1 VRSDAPG
8 RLLSQLADLLS
19 SAVPHDG
26 TDLVVGARF
35 QPDGVDL
42 HLHRGDGHHPVV
54 DVLCGFDAPAD
65 WDAVGVVARGRAH
78 RLDPDGHDPNGHG
91 PGLPRAGRVTGRLQ
105 GSDPEPVLVVHLQA
119 RSGASRSL
127 VGPPGGPLEA
137 MTGRASG
144 RVADV
149 CRRSLGL
156 PTEPADVPV
165 LRWWAAQWLDALVG
179 EAGLELFRHEP
190 QLVAAFPGGAPF
202 GPSRDLVA
210 LEHHGRLLEASCP
223 WPALRQAAA
232 AGAIEVGGID
242 PAAAAWMDDGMF
254 ARWAVAE
261 APACDASLIEL
272 HTRLEPDLARRLDAL
287 LHRWRVLDAGRPA
300 APARWSPAP

>member
-19 SAVPHDG
+19 AAVPHDG

-42 HLHRGDGHHPVV
+42 HLHRGDGHHHVA
-54 DVLCGFDAPAD
+54 DVLCGFDAPAE

-78 RLDPDGHDPNGHG
+78 RLDPDRHDPDRHD
-91 PGLPRAGRVTGRLQ
+91 PDRPRAGRAPGRLN
-105 GSDPEPVLVVHLQA
+105 GPGPEPVLVVHLQA

-127 VGPPGGPLEA
+127 VGPPGGPLEP
-137 MTGRASG
+137 MSGRATG

-149 CRRSLGL
+149 CRRCLGL
-156 PTEPADVPV
+156 PTDPAEVSV

-179 EAGLELFRHEP
+179 EAGLELVRHEP

-232 AGAIEVGGID
+232 AGAIEVGGI
-242 PAAAAWMDDGMF
+242 PAVTAGWMDDGMF
-254 ARWAVAE
+254 ARWAVTE
-261 APACDASLIEL
+261 APACDVSLAEL
-272 HTRLEPDLARRLDAL
+272 RTRLDPELAARLDAL
-287 LHRWRVLDAGRPA
+287 LRRWGVLGADRPT
-300 APARWSPAP
+300 APVRRSPAP